1 MTHHQSI
8 VQVSNV
14 TNKTYKELF
23 ILFFIKNAKHLL
35 CIHLHRNK
43 TNHFGIMKFI
53 NHSSSAPLTYYVL
66 LGAVVSFLLKHGLVM
81 ASTEIVFGSLSNFD
95 VFCITQ
101 NTEECHGFEIE
112 LEGIHCEDIT
122 RTFGGTYSRYGVP
135 NKSSV
140 TDNQGNITGC
150 IVEYSSSYD
159 SDSGTFAATT
169 IVPPELLNG
178 GRIGTNGHQ
187 CYLGG
192 MNAAAYDSSGCEHFG
207 VSLSKNPTKT
217 TYYWLI
223 ADPQNQGQLKRDQ
236 AVVGVGTVNWSALNN
251 AGNVVVRAEVEAPE
265 PVFQC
270 AKWGEA
276 KWVKVNVTELEIE
289 TELEDLLSDNQVI
302 VEAESEI
309 EWKMLQARPT
319 CDENGQPLVQQP
331 ENVFAV
337 EAVAGNSSKTVI
349 RRYEF
354 FEYTG
359 EYDAETNE
367 VIVLVDEDSP
377 QDSEI
382 GNYLGSQMAA
392 VNFQD
397 RLATPLT
404 ITTAASLEP
413 SVSSGKACSYSL
425 EASGGVAPYDWSLL
439 NATQKLPDGL
449 TLGTDGTIQGTVT
462 AQPGIY
468 EFEVQVTDSD
478 NTSES
483 RLFRVTVLPG
493 ILKITTRKKLPKAK
507 VGKPYN
513 QEIKVTGGTAP
524 FTFSVQGRLPSGLA
538 LNAATGIIQGTAT
551 AKGKRKFKV
560 SVKDNAGKTL
570 KRPFILIVK

>member
-1 MTHHQSI
+1 
-8 VQVSNV
+8 VS
-14 TNKTYKELF
+14 TTTYNALLYPLF
-23 ILFFIKNAKHLL
+23 LQNCEAFCDYRIKA
-35 CIHLHRNK
+35 
-43 TNHFGIMKFI
+43 THFGIMKFI
-53 NHSSSAPLTYYVL
+53 YHSSSAPLIQYVL
-66 LGAVVSFLLKHGLVM
+66 LGTVVSFLLKNGLVM

-122 RTFGGTYSRYGVP
+122 RTFGGAYSRYGVP
-135 NKSSV
+135 NTSPV
-140 TDNQGNITGC
+140 TDNQGNVTSC

-159 SDSGTFAATT
+159 SDSGTFSATT
-169 IVPPELLNG
+169 IVPPQLLNG

-192 MNAAAYDSSGCEHFG
+192 MNAASYDSSGCEHFG
-207 VSLSKNPTKT
+207 VSLRKNPTKT
-217 TYYWLI
+217 TYYWLV
-223 ADPQNQGQLKRDQ
+223 ADPQNQGHLKRDQ
-236 AVVGVGTVNWSALNN
+236 AVVGVGSVNWSALNN
-251 AGNVVVRAEVEAPE
+251 GGNVVVRAEVEAPE
-265 PVFQC
+265 PVFEC

-289 TELEDLLSDNQVI
+289 TELDDLLSDNQVI

-337 EAVAGNSSKTVI
+337 EAVASNSSKTVI

-359 EYDAETNE
+359 EYEAESNE
-367 VIVLVDEDSP
+367 VVVLVDEDSP

-392 VNFQD
+392 VNLRDNFVD
-397 RLATPLT
+397 PLT

-413 SVSSGKACSYSL
+413 FASNGKACSYSL
-425 EASGGVAPYDWSLL
+425 EGSGGAAPYTWTLL
-439 NATQKLPDGL
+439 NENQNLPDGL
-449 TLGTDGTIQGTVT
+449 TLGADGTIQGTVT

-468 EFEVQVTDSD
+468 EFEVQLTDSA
-478 NTSES
+478 NASQS
-483 RLFRVTVLPG
+483 GLFRVTVQASV
-493 ILKITTRKKLPKAK
+493 LKITTKKKLPKAL
-507 VGKPYN
+507 VGKPYIK
-513 QEIKVTGGTAP
+513 EIKVTGGTAP
-524 FTFSVQGRLPSGLA
+524 FTFSVFQGHLPSGLT
-538 LNAATGIIQGTAT
+538 LDAATGMIQGTAT
-551 AKGKRKFKV
+551 TKGKRKFKV
-560 SVKDNAGKTL
+560 MVKDSGGKKAT
-570 KRPFILIVK
+570 RPLILLVK

>member
-1 MTHHQSI
+1 
-8 VQVSNV
+8 
-14 TNKTYKELF
+14 
-23 ILFFIKNAKHLL
+23 
-35 CIHLHRNK
+35 
-43 TNHFGIMKFI
+43 MKFI
-53 NHSSSAPLTYYVL
+53 YHSSSAPLVNYYVL
-66 LGAVVSFLLKHGLVM
+66 LGAAVVSFLLKHGLVM

-95 VFCITQ
+95 VFCITE

-122 RTFGGTYSRYGVP
+122 RTFGGAYSRYGVP
-135 NKSSV
+135 NTSSL
-140 TDNQGNITGC
+140 TNNQGNITGC

-159 SDSGTFAATT
+159 SNSGTFSATT
-169 IVPPELLNG
+169 IVPPELQSG

-192 MNAAAYDSSGCEHFG
+192 MNAASYDSSGCEHFG
-207 VSLSKNPTKT
+207 VSLRKNPTKT
-217 TYYWLI
+217 SYYWLV
-223 ADPQNQGQLKRDQ
+223 ADSQNQGQLKRDQ

-251 AGNVVVRAEVEAPE
+251 GGNVVVRAEVEAPE
-265 PVFQC
+265 PVFEC
-270 AKWGEA
+270 AKWGDA

-309 EWKMLQARPT
+309 EWKILQARPT

-331 ENVFAV
+331 ENAFVV
-337 EAVAGNSSKTVI
+337 EAVASNSSKTVI

-359 EYDAETNE
+359 EYEAESNE
-367 VIVLVDEDSP
+367 VILLVDEDTP

-413 SVSSGKACSYSL
+413 STSTGKVCSYSL
-425 EASGGVAPYDWSLL
+425 EGSGGVAPYIWTLL
-439 NATQKLPDGL
+439 DANQNLPAGL

-462 AQPGIY
+462 APPGIY
-468 EFEVQVTDSD
+468 EFEVQVTDSE

-483 RLFRVTVLPG
+483 RVFRVTVLATSK
-493 ILKITTRKKLPKAK
+493 LKIRTRKKLPKAS

-524 FTFSVQGRLPSGLA
+524 YSFSVIQGSLPSGIT
-538 LNAATGIIQGTAT
+538 LNVATGMIQGTAT
-551 AKGKRKFKV
+551 AKGKRIFKV
-560 SVKDNAGKTL
+560 RVKDSARKAL
-570 KRPFILIVK
+570 KRRFILLVK